1 MSASLYSIVTMPTYL
16 GFIKIPCS
24 SISAK
29 TSEAKDSSIALK
41 TPLPKT
47 RESRLSILSIQCLVR
62 RPSGRVA
69 PAAASPMSGTTRYLK
84 ETSNCKASCGRSLA
98 WVLPKA
104 RNSTADGLWESS
116 GVGVYQQ
123 ALL

>member
-69 PAAASPMSGTTRYLK
+69 HVGNDEVFEGNFELQSIVWPF
-84 ETSNCKASCGRSLA
+84 
-98 WVLPKA
+98 V
-104 RNSTADGLWESS
+104 
-116 GVGVYQQ
+116 GVGTSKG
-123 ALL
+123 